1 MLWRQ
6 FDQHRPDRICNATGR
21 IGKARVVCNPAG
33 RHARVE
39 IEIVQLG
46 KEQLQIGLGWQHEEF
61 FVVRP
66 SHSFVP
72 KPLNHGLPARSYL
85 PIVIVFALVFL
96 ATLGYL
102 VRLGFGTSGSLFG
115 SATGTPGPAATSESA
130 QPQAVSVQGGG
141 PPPAVRM
148 QLEQLRRRI
157 AQHPKD
163 DVALTEL
170 GDMYSTVGKLR
181 EALPLYK
188 RALSANPGNVAAREG
203 LDQAQSALTSGQ

>member
-1 MLWRQ
+1 M
-6 FDQHRPDRICNATGR
+6 P
-21 IGKARVVCNPAG
+21 
-33 RHARVE
+33 E
-39 IEIVQLG
+39 
-46 KEQLQIGLGWQHEEF
+46 
-61 FVVRP
+61 
-66 SHSFVP
+66 S
-72 KPLNHGLPARSYL
+72 LNRGLPARIYL

-115 SATGTPGPAATSESA
+115 SATGTPGPGASA
-130 QPQAVSVQGGG
+130 GPAPAQAVSVQGGG

-170 GDMYSTVGKLR
+170 ADMYSTVGKMR
-181 EALPLYK
+181 EAVPLYK

-203 LDQAQSALTSGQ
+203 LDQAQSALTNGQ